1 MDFRNFSM
9 GKEVFL
15 REKILNFINYLAAC
29 LRGIE
34 NLKVGHTKSQVL
46 ANRPPKSK
54 NHNTLRIKHN

>member
-1 MDFRNFSM
+1 M

-15 REKILNFINYLAAC
+15 REKILSFINYLAAC

-46 ANRPPKSK
+46 VNRPPKSK